1 MNRTK
6 YFFVGVVGSALMLSG
21 CIFSSTTPGGC
32 ETDDD
37 CSGSQVCGPGG
48 TCTAP
53 SDTGGTGGDTGLPG
67 DAPGDTDGSDADTGG
82 GDTGPPPDDSGA
94 HDDGGHPDGD
104 TQGTDLPS
112 TTYYYFTS
120 GGGTGMSTDYS
131 IQVRVGAPSPAFDGK
146 SDNYRLQLAPVRP

>member
-1 MNRTK
+1 MNRTNC
-6 YFFVGVVGSALMLSG
+6 FFVGVVGSTLMLSG

-37 CSGSQVCGPGG
+37 CSGSQVCSKG

-53 SDTGGTGGDTGLPG
+53 SDTGGTGGDTGIPG
-67 DAPGDTDGSDADTGG
+67 DAPGDTDGSDADTGDR
-82 GDTGPPPDDSGA
+82 DTGSPPDDGGA
-94 HDDGGHPDGD
+94 PDDGGTPDSD

-131 IQVRVGAPSPAFDGK
+131 IQVRIGAPSPAFRGE
-146 SDNYRLQLAPVRP
+146 SDEYRLQLAPVRP